1 MALTVLHT
9 HEHEP
14 ERQPQRLSSC
24 GTPMAGIQLRL
35 LDEHG
40 VEAPDGEVGEICARG
55 PLVMAGYWNKPQETA
70 AALRHGWLYT
80 GDLARRDADGYLYIV
95 DRSKDMIISGGFNVF
110 PREVEDVLSQHP
122 AVAAA
127 GVVGV
132 PDPKWGEAV
141 HAMVVLRPGAG
152 PGSEGGSAALS
163 AELMALVRLR
173 KGAVQTPKHIAFVA
187 QLPVTTLGKIDKRAM
202 RDQFARRRVEPL

>member
-1 MALTVLHT
+1 MLFRSYKDPVKTAETIIDGWLHT
-9 HEHEP
+9 
-14 ERQPQRLSSC
+14 
-24 GTPMAGIQLRL
+24 
-35 LDEHG
+35 
-40 VEAPDGEVGEICARG
+40 
-55 PLVMAGYWNKPQETA
+55 
-70 AALRHGWLYT
+70 
-80 GDLARRDADGYLYIV
+80 GDIGHIDADGYLHIT
-95 DRSKDMIISGGFNVF
+95 DRKKDMIISGGFNVF

-122 AVAAA
+122 AVAAV

-152 PGSEGGSAALS
+152 EGGEAGTDALG

-187 QLPVTTLGKIDKRAM
+187 QLPVTTLGKIDKKAM
-202 RDQFARRRVEPL
+202 RDQFARRRVDAAG

>member
-1 MALTVLHT
+1 
-9 HEHEP
+9 
-14 ERQPQRLSSC
+14 
-24 GTPMAGIQLRL
+24 MAGIQLRL

-40 VEAPDGEVGEICARG
+40 VEVAEGEVGEICARG

-95 DRSKDMIISGGFNVF
+95 DRSKDMIITGGFNVF

-122 AVAAA
+122 AVAAV

-152 PGSEGGSAALS
+152 EGNDALS

-187 QLPVTTLGKIDKRAM
+187 QLPVTTLGKIDKKAM
-202 RDQFARRRVEPL
+202 RDQFARRRVDAAG